1 MGGGNI
7 DSLLSNKYSYAQQ
20 CPIRNKPLLIL
31 NPFRV
36 QLLQVGF
43 CGGIPIIYP
52 MVSKWTKAAPVY
64 LLRIMLM
71 TMTSVQ
77 WQCDGKSMFVFDTS
91 TRKKKFAYDKDQV
104 PPVRALTRIVYIL
117 SLVRKQAGRS
127 YLRWGDFNR
136 RERFPDSGK
145 WWIGRWGR
153 GCKGMMLKGTEVM
166 LTMGRGK
173 V

>member
-1 MGGGNI
+1 MSNSEQTFTNSKSIPSPVTSFLGISYHISNGVKVNKSGP
-7 DSLLSNKYSYAQQ
+7 SLPPTYYADD
-20 CPIRNKPLLIL
+20 ND
-31 NPFRV
+31 
-36 QLLQVGF
+36 
-43 CGGIPIIYP
+43 
-52 MVSKWTKAAPVY
+52 
-64 LLRIMLM
+64 
-71 TMTSVQ
+71 
-77 WQCDGKSMFVFDTS
+77 QCDGKSMFVFDTS
-91 TRKKKFAYDKDQV
+91 TRRKKIAYDKDQV

-145 WWIGRWGR
+145 WWIGRRGR

>member
-1 MGGGNI
+1 M
-7 DSLLSNKYSYAQQ
+7 SNSEQTFTNYKSI
-20 CPIRNKPLLIL
+20 PSPVTSFL
-31 NPFRV
+31 
-36 QLLQVGF
+36 GF
-43 CGGIPIIYP
+43 CGGFPIIYP

-71 TMTSVQ
+71 TMTSVTVSP
-77 WQCDGKSMFVFDTS
+77 CLSLILAS
-91 TRKKKFAYDKDQV
+91 TRKKKIAYDKDQV